1 MIDWVVVFGVVIPL
15 MFSAFFSG
23 IEIAFISADRVF
35 LELQTQRR
43 GLNSRALRYLIQ
55 NPSYFLTATLLGN
68 TASLVVYGS
77 SMTFLT
83 QPYIDGFVTN
93 EILSL
98 IIATLVST
106 LLVLLLAEFLPKSLF
121 LLRPNQSL
129 AFLAIPFFVIF
140 VILFPVVFVVDS
152 VSRFVIETMFKV
164 EYSVEKPVY
173 QLTDLNNYL
182 KEVVSKTVVNENTL
196 DIETEILT
204 NALQFKAV
212 KVRDCMIPR
221 IELEAVEEDATI
233 EELKQRFVKTGFS
246 KIIVYRESVDNII
259 GYCHSSQL
267 FKKPE
272 SIKGI
277 LSSIDFVPETA
288 LANDVMVELIQKR
301 KSIAVVVD
309 EFGGTSGIVA
319 IEDIIEQIFGEIN
332 DEHDKENL
340 VEVKLDNNNFLFSA
354 RHEITY
360 LNTEYNFD
368 LPEGEYE
375 TLGGLILSQLGEIP
389 EKEDVIELTDYVLT
403 VKHVDGVKIDKVKLT
418 LSSVN

>member
-1 MIDWVVVFGVVIPL
+1 MINWLVVSGVIIPL
-15 MFSAFFSG
+15 LLSAFFSG

-35 LELQTQRR
+35 LELQTQRK
-43 GLNSRALRYLIQ
+43 GINSRALRYLIQ

-68 TASLVVYGS
+68 TASLVIYGS
-77 SMTFLT
+77 SMTLLT
-83 QPYIDGFVTN
+83 QPYLDSFVTN
-93 EILSL
+93 EVLSL
-98 IIATLVST
+98 VLATVIAT
-106 LLVLLLAEFLPKSLF
+106 LLVLMLAEFLPKSLF

-140 VILFPVVFVVDS
+140 VILFPIVFIVDS
-152 VSRFVIETMFKV
+152 VSRYVIEKMFKV

-182 KEVVSKTVVNENTL
+182 KEVVSKTIVNENTL
-196 DIETEILT
+196 DIETEILA

-221 IELEAVEEDATI
+221 IELEAVEEGSSI
-233 EELKQRFVKTGFS
+233 QELKDRFVKTGFS
-246 KIIVYRESVDNII
+246 KIIVYKESIDNII

-272 SIKGI
+272 TVQEI

-288 LANDVMVELIQKR
+288 LANEVMVELIQKR

-332 DEHDKENL
+332 DEHDKESL
-340 VEVKLDNNNFLFSA
+340 VEVKLDSNNFLFSA
-354 RHEITY
+354 RHEIAY
-360 LNTEYNFD
+360 LNTEYSLN

-375 TLGGLILSQLGEIP
+375 TLGGLILSHLGEIP
-389 EKEDVIELTDYVLT
+389 QKEDVIELNDYVLT

-418 LSSVN
+418 LSRN